1 MANMTAKP
9 SKPDRRP
16 LRVIVVDDE
25 SAVADMLA
33 EVVRYAG
40 HEVIAMARDGMEAVT
55 TVRQHQPDVVIM
67 DVLMPRLNGVQAM
80 RQIVAA
86 RAARKVLL
94 VSGEY
99 RSLGMTRDQIV
110 KEGAAGFLE
119 KPFSV
124 TELSNLLDQWAIEL
138 TDAGD
143 QPANSPVS

>member
-1 MANMTAKP
+1 M
-9 SKPDRRP
+9 
-16 LRVIVVDDE
+16 VVVDDE
-25 SAVADMLA
+25 PAVADMLA
-33 EVVRYAG
+33 DVVRYGG
-40 HEVIAMARDGMEAVT
+40 HEVIAIARDGMEAVD
-55 TVRQHQPDVVIM
+55 TVRRLAPDVVIM

-99 RSLGMTRDQIV
+99 RSLGMTRDQII

-124 TELSNLLDQWAIEL
+124 TELSDLLDQWSDEL
-138 TDAGD
+138 LADGD
-143 QPANSPVS
+143 TPADSTVS

>member
-1 MANMTAKP
+1 MTAKP

-55 TVRQHQPDVVIM
+55 TVRQHRPDVVIM

-99 RSLGMTRDQIV
+99 RSLGMTREQIV

>member
-1 MANMTAKP
+1 
-9 SKPDRRP
+9 
-16 LRVIVVDDE
+16 LRVVVVDDE
-25 SAVADMLA
+25 PAVADMLA
-33 EVVRYAG
+33 DVVRYGG
-40 HEVIAMARDGMEAVT
+40 HEVIAIARDGMEAVD
-55 TVRQHQPDVVIM
+55 TVRRLAPDVVIM

-99 RSLGMTRDQIV
+99 RSLGMTRDQII

-124 TELSNLLDQWAIEL
+124 TELSDLLDQWSGEL
-138 TDAGD
+138 LADGD
-143 QPANSPVS
+143 TPADSTVS